1 MLIVP
6 MRKSFSFLLPSPQV
20 PDSIRQMVYIANVLA
35 SILSLLTLVL
45 FLILFGLFGW
55 VATFKFIILTAILF
69 LSLVFINRRYY
80 HLGRMLLCLAPVW
93 MTMFITL
100 YGKSIDSNQS
110 YLIYFD
116 NRFILLATAILPTTV
131 FQLRERI
138 ELVICLASSA
148 ICLIFYDPIHN
159 ALGLG
164 YFQRGFTVRS
174 YYYIN
179 YITVISYFLLLFGI
193 LMLKI
198 ISERAERNAKSLIK
212 YKDTANSQLVN
223 QNEMLNQ
230 LNTEREAQNEE
241 MQQQQE
247 ELAAGRDKLEYA
259 NQLIQ
264 EQADKLSIYNNQLE
278 ELVIEKSKSLY
289 LTNEELVK
297 HNNELQQFSYTVSHN
312 LRGPV
317 ARLLGL
323 AQLFTK
329 ENTEEVRAQIVNF
342 IQQSTIDLDSVLK
355 DLNTIIDIRN
365 ELYNIREK
373 ILIIEEWNK
382 AIAILKEN
390 IRPEFVIHAD
400 FSGAPH
406 VYAIRAMLQSILYNL
421 LSNAIKYQ
429 SPDRPLNIQVSA
441 HAGSTE
447 EIIFTIRDIGL
458 GIDLSRQQENVFKL
472 YKRFHS
478 HVVGKGLG
486 LFIVKTQLEIMGG
499 TIVVESQLNKG
510 TLFRFTLPKPVE
522 AERQIFFENDAAQLY
537 FDADINTTVIVW
549 KRKISSTEYRNVF
562 ETMLQTL
569 KTYSTPGWIAD
580 LREQGT
586 VKEQDQI
593 WFVSTVI
600 PDAVQN
606 GLKRLIT
613 IGFKDPIRKDY
624 FNRMKEIANKYNLE
638 LFVFENL
645 EQAREKVKEYI
656 YFKLDKL

>member
-1 MLIVP
+1 MSELFLFLRSSIHVP
-6 MRKSFSFLLPSPQV
+6 QKLKQL
-20 PDSIRQMVYIANVLA
+20 VYIANILSVSL
-35 SILSLLTLVL
+35 SILTFVL
-45 FLILFGLFGW
+45 FLILFKLFGW
-55 VATFKFIILTAILF
+55 TPTSPYILLVATFFLLF
-69 LSLVFINRRYY
+69 VLVNKRFYD
-80 HLGRMLLCLAPVW
+80 LGRLLFCLTPVW
-93 MTMFITL
+93 ITMFVSL
-100 YGKSIDSNQS
+100 YGKYVEINQS
-110 YLIYFD
+110 YIVYFD
-116 NRFILLATAILPTTV
+116 SRYILLATTILPGIV
-131 FQLRERI
+131 FTLDERI
-138 ELVICLASSA
+138 KIS
-148 ICLIFYDPIHN
+148 ICLISTLLCLIFFDPIHN

-164 YFQRGFTVRS
+164 YYQRGFTALS

-179 YITVISYFLLLFGI
+179 YVTVTAYFVLLFGVI
-193 LMLKI
+193 TLKTI
-198 ISERAERNAKSLIK
+198 TERAQQVVDRSLQEKGSINNQLVERNLELSGLNF
-212 YKDTANSQLVN
+212 D
-223 QNEMLNQ
+223 NEA
-230 LNTEREAQNEE
+230 RNEE
-241 MQQQQE
+241 MQQQE

-264 EQADKLSIYNNQLE
+264 EQTDKLSIYNNQLE
-278 ELVIEKSKSLY
+278 ELVKEKSKSLY

-323 AQLFTK
+323 AQLFNK
-329 ENTEEVRAQIVNF
+329 DSTEDVRAQIVNY
-342 IQQSTIDLDSVLK
+342 IQQSAIDLDSVLK

-373 ILIIEEWNK
+373 ILIAEEWNK
-382 AIAILKEN
+382 AVAVLKEN
-390 IRPEFVIHAD
+390 IRPEFVIHTD
-400 FSGAPH
+400 FSRAPH
-406 VYAIRAMLQSILYNL
+406 AYGIRAMLQSILYNL

-429 SPDRPLNIQVSA
+429 SPDRPLNIQVTTQV
-441 HAGSTE
+441 GPKE
-447 EIIFTIRDIGL
+447 EIIFSIRDNGL

-478 HVVGKGLG
+478 HVMGKGLG

-522 AERQIFFENDAAQLY
+522 AERQIFFENEAAQLY

-549 KRKISSTEYRNVF
+549 KKKISSNEYRNVF

-586 VKEQDQI
+586 VEEQDQI

-600 PDAVQN
+600 PEAVQN

-624 FNRMKEIANKYNLE
+624 FNRMMEIANKYNLD
-638 LFVFENL
+638 LFVFETL
-645 EQAREKVKEYI
+645 EHAREKVKEYL
-656 YFKLDKL
+656 YLKSDKL